1 MKSFASSRK
10 NIALESYVNK
20 ILFTGFI
27 FLFGYLLFL
36 IPRDVVAPLAV
47 ILLGIALAIFIIV
60 LVEPEDFKFLF
71 ALFTVGFGIRVFIAL
86 LIFLLSY
93 QYGVFEGFLFRSDAP
108 SYSEKGWYVAQC
120 YKWGLEI
127 DQQYAALHVA
137 AGVFANYDLW
147 CGLVYSYVGKN
158 PLVLFFINSLANSL
172 TIIFVY
178 SLAKELGG
186 KKVAPTAAIF
196 VVLWPSLIF
205 WSTQNFKDSLISFA
219 VVLFFY
225 SLLQFEGGLKI
236 HFLPIIIF
244 CLFVLSK
251 LSPVVALSAVL
262 AAGAGIVFFVKRKY
276 FPSVAILG
284 LILLYL
290 SAGYLGYLWSQIW
303 GWGFDNFF
311 DALNIYRG
319 YRAEGELA
327 FFPDADLSTPV
338 KTLFFLP
345 FGLLFAWFAPF
356 PWQVSTIQLIALPE
370 MLLFYLLFPNF
381 LRGIHLICKR
391 NWGSISA
398 IVFFMIIMSLV
409 FALIEGNSGTL
420 LRHRSYII
428 YFCFIFI
435 SVGIFRKE
443 SVTSEKDEIEKD
455 RV

>member
-36 IPRDVVAPLAV
+36 IPRDVVAPLVV

-108 SYSEKGWYVAQC
+108 SYSAKGWYVAQC
-120 YKWGLEI
+120 YKWGVEV

-137 AGVFANYDLW
+137 SGTFTKYDLW
-147 CGLVYSYVGKN
+147 WGLVYSYVGRS
-158 PLVLFFINSLANSL
+158 PLTMFFISSLASSL
-172 TIIFVY
+172 TIIFLY
-178 SLAKELGG
+178 SLAKNLAG
-186 KKVAPTAAIF
+186 KRIATIASIFAAF
-196 VVLWPSLIF
+196 WPSLIM
-205 WSTQNFKDSLISFA
+205 WSTQGFKDPLITFA
-219 VVLFFY
+219 IVLFFY
-225 SLLQFEGGLKI
+225 SFIQLKEDFKMYFI
-236 HFLPIIIF
+236 PIMVF
-244 CLFVLSK
+244 CLFVVWK
-251 LSPVVALSAVL
+251 LSIYTAFSLLLAV
-262 AAGAGIVFFVKRKY
+262 GAGILFSIKRKY
-276 FPSVAILG
+276 FSLAIVVG
-284 LILLYL
+284 LVLVYL
-290 SAGYLGYLWSQIW
+290 SADYVTPYLGREWFEMFNVQRK
-303 GWGFDNFF
+303 F
-311 DALNIYRG
+311 
-319 YRAEGELA
+319 RAEGDLA
-327 FFPDADLSTPV
+327 FLPDADLSSPSKV
-338 KTLFFLP
+338 CLFLP
-345 FGLLFAWFAPF
+345 FGLLFVWFAPF
-356 PWQVSTIQLIALPE
+356 PWQMSSAFQLMALPE